1 MALVSATTDALLV
14 PLPRDDLGVVTRRSH
29 TFTRL
34 LTGIAFASR
43 AGSAQLGVR
52 LLGAAAK
59 LNDDRGY
66 VAGPRERELERPVV
80 EPGRKGRE
88 FSILSPSG

>member
-1 MALVSATTDALLV
+1 MPYSFRYRAVTWAWSPDVS
-14 PLPRDDLGVVTRRSH
+14 H
-29 TFTRL
+29 IFTGL

-43 AGSAQLGVR
+43 AGSAQLGIR